1 MNAPILAID
10 NLQAGYE
17 AGAPIV
23 RGVSLALMQG
33 EIVAL
38 LGPNG
43 AGKSTLI
50 KAVAGLVPKF
60 GGTVQFEGGDITA
73 AHPHDLARHGLGFVP
88 QTENV
93 FAWMTVA
100 DNLRLAADV
109 LPKSERANQIESL
122 NVLFPDL
129 ARQRLLVAGQL
140 SGGQRQ
146 MLALA
151 RALIAR
157 PRVLL
162 LDEASAGLSPLLVG
176 QVFTKLAEIR
186 DHGITIL
193 LVEQNVRAALGL
205 ADRALILTEGIVAHE
220 GPAAEMARDPA
231 MARLYL
237 GGRAA

>member
-73 AHPHDLARHGLGFVP
+73 AQPHDLARHGLGFVP